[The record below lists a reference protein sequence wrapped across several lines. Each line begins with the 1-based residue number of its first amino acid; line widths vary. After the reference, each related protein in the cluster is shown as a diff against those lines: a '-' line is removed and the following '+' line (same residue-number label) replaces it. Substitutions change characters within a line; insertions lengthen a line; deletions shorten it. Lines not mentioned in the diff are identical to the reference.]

1 MTAVYWLVAMVLF
14 LVLEAVCV
22 NIVSVWFA
30 FGALAA
36 LITGLAGGEIW
47 LQLTVFL
54 AVSGITLALL
64 RPIAR
69 KLTAPT
75 PPRTNVDALIGSAG
89 YVTAAIDNLSSQGQV
104 KLGGMPWSARST
116 SGDPIAEGS
125 LVRVDKVEG
134 VKVYVSPVRIQVKT
148 N

>member
-1 MTAVYWLVAMVLF
+1 MEAILWLVAMVVF
-14 LVLEAVCV
+14 LVLEAVTA
-22 NIVSVWFA
+22 SVTTIWFA
-30 FGALAA
+30 AGAFAA
-36 LITGLAGGEIW
+36 LIASLASGEIW
-47 LQLTVFL
+47 LQFVLFFVVS
-54 AVSGITLALL
+54 AVMLISL
-64 RPIAR
+64 RPVIR
-69 KLTAPT
+69 KYIT
-75 PPRTNVDALIGSAG
+75 PKITPTNVDALIGSAG
-89 YVTAAIDNLSSQGQV
+89 YVTADIDNLSSQGQV

>member
-1 MTAVYWLVAMVLF
+1 MLRLFVLF
-14 LVLEAVCV
+14 FVVSAVM
-22 NIVSVWFA
+22 
-30 FGALAA
+30 
-36 LITGLAGGEIW
+36 LI
-47 LQLTVFL
+47 
-54 AVSGITLALL
+54 SL
-64 RPIAR
+64 RPVIR
-69 KLTAPT
+69 KYIT
-75 PPRTNVDALIGSAG
+75 PKITPTNVDALIGSAG
-89 YVTAAIDNLSSQGQV
+89 YVTADIDNLSSQGQV

>member
-14 LVLEAVCV
+14 LVLEAVSV

-75 PPRTNVDALIGSAG
+75 TPRTNVDALIGSAG
-89 YVTAAIDNLSSQGQV
+89 YVTAALDNLSSQGQV